1 MLTPEVQLDTTV
13 FVKLLQMA
21 TGNVVIIL
29 PLVSN
34 SYIHGRSAAIAI
46 IESEQ
51 WEKAMMFKT
60 NYNQTPMRMMIQYMP
75 G

>member
-1 MLTPEVQLDTTV
+1 MLTPEVQLDTIV

-34 SYIHGRSAAIAI
+34 LMYVAGLQPLLSLKVNNGKRL
-46 IESEQ
+46 
-51 WEKAMMFKT
+51 
-60 NYNQTPMRMMIQYMP
+60 
-75 G
+75 